1 MKEINNHFFYHSES
15 TTTSSTA
22 SIKSPSMKSK
32 YTYHKSK
39 TIANE
44 IHNIEQQLYAVEY
57 NNLTTLYSIKNS
69 ILERYNKHYD
79 MNVLTN
85 TQDARLDSLINQIYV
100 LQMKQFAE
108 SIQQVLYDKQMQMY
122 VLNFDPN
129 EHISSIVLDC
139 KQYHRLLSFRDPLNN
154 VCIYELFQE
163 KVHSYYNENNDN
175 DSDKHNINSNS
186 NVDMDKITIPKN
198 INIDY
203 AYCHYCKQRKPLESM
218 LQCKYCNVKNKK
230 NPKHTKV
237 LTINGITII
246 KSKLNNNTYIHL
258 HTHIENKSILIK
270 NHSSSYLTNNQ
281 IQEYIDYTE
290 KDESHYKCKRIFCHF
305 CLKASYDTII
315 EEAKKKK
322 DWLCPYCISQCFC
335 SRCIRYEK
343 ILKLI
348 ANYISIGG
356 DITNIYAKL
365 ISKDEIISKL
375 KSSLI
380 VHSILYIIHNPTI
393 TIKESIDNI
402 NQIVTTGNNS
412 ITYSNNITKVNK
424 LIQSMIHYK
433 NILEKRKDMFN
444 SWFHLCKVDKCLLLE
459 EHKHTH
465 KHKHI
470 GKKRLRKVY
479 KLKKKVN

>member
-129 EHISSIVLDC
+129 EHMSSIVLDY

-163 KVHSYYNENNDN
+163 KVHSYYNENDNSNNDD
-175 DSDKHNINSNS
+175 DSDNGNCSDNC
-186 NVDMDKITIPKN
+186 NVNMDKITIPKN

-218 LQCKYCNVKNKK
+218 LQCKYCNVKNRK

-246 KSKLNNNTYIHL
+246 KSKLNTNTYIYLPIYRKQKHSYQKPFFIIFNQQPNPRIHRL
-258 HTHIENKSILIK
+258 H
-270 NHSSSYLTNNQ
+270 
-281 IQEYIDYTE
+281 
-290 KDESHYKCKRIFCHF
+290 
-305 CLKASYDTII
+305 
-315 EEAKKKK
+315 
-322 DWLCPYCISQCFC
+322 
-335 SRCIRYEK
+335 
-343 ILKLI
+343 
-348 ANYISIGG
+348 
-356 DITNIYAKL
+356 
-365 ISKDEIISKL
+365 
-375 KSSLI
+375 
-380 VHSILYIIHNPTI
+380 
-393 TIKESIDNI
+393 
-402 NQIVTTGNNS
+402 
-412 ITYSNNITKVNK
+412 
-424 LIQSMIHYK
+424 
-433 NILEKRKDMFN
+433 
-444 SWFHLCKVDKCLLLE
+444 
-459 EHKHTH
+459 
-465 KHKHI
+465 
-470 GKKRLRKVY
+470 
-479 KLKKKVN
+479 